1 MVDHN
6 KASPWPEGSHEQDS
20 VTVLKY
26 PLEYQLNH
34 RKGLTEGHLAKDESM
49 RLGLEDVSA
58 KENKE
63 KWGDSSSMPFKVLTT
78 SGWRCHSPD
87 GGF

>member
-1 MVDHN
+1 MVGQEIPPAR
-6 KASPWPEGSHEQDS
+6 KVPWWTTTKSLQQWESAFSWPEGSREQDS

-49 RLGLEDVSA
+49 RPGLEDVSA
-58 KENKE
+58 KENQSR
-63 KWGDSSSMPFKVLTT
+63 GTV
-78 SGWRCHSPD
+78 G
-87 GGF
+87 